1 MRRYN
6 ELKRTA
12 LATFEGG
19 GWLNPPAWAVLVR
32 MYPIRA
38 AYSYLLRLHRWGLL
52 ERRRD
57 ARGLLLYRLSQR
69 GEQRLAWLR
78 CGRNAPGR

>member
-12 LATFEGG
+12 LATLEGR

-38 AYSYLLRLHRWGLL
+38 AYSYLLRLHCWGLL

-78 CGRNAPGR
+78 CGRNAPAR